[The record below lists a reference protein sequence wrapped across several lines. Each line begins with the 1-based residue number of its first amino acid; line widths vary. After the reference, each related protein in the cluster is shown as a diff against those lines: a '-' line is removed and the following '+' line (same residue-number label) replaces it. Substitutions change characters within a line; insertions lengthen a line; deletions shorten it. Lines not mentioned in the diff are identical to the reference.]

1 MTARRGLPVD
11 SDLVERNI
19 VSTMTDPALDFGT
32 PLDEMTKQEIIEA
45 GLEVKDSQLKPP
57 SKAKT
62 VKTVETKGTALNA
75 IKEEAADP
83 NVKVFTYDGEQWT
96 MKPTDEWDI
105 EVFEMIEDSKLVSA
119 VREILGAK
127 QWARFKSKKRKVKDF
142 SDIYDKI
149 QEVMGVPDEDLDS

>member
-1 MTARRGLPVD
+1 
-11 SDLVERNI
+11 
-19 VSTMTDPALDFGT
+19 VSTMTEFDFGT
-32 PLDEMTKQEIIEA
+32 DLDEMSKTQIAEA
-45 GLEVKDSQLKPP
+45 GLTVKDSQLKAAP
-57 SKAKT
+57 KAKA
-62 VKTVETKGTALNA
+62 VKTVETKGTALKA

-83 NVKVFTYDGEQWT
+83 NTTVFTYDGEQWT

-105 EVFEMIEDSKLVSA
+105 EIFEMIEDSKLVSA

-127 QWARFKSKKRKVKDF
+127 QWARFKAKKRKVKDF